1 MSSKCAHALVE
12 VIAASRSSSSHQLHR
27 QSTPVVLS
35 PRLVDAVGDQH
46 AASGLVSTKCLPSK
60 QTRGSDAGECRA
72 AVAAYL
78 QQHSSLACSWR
89 SCPSRCPSG
98 GTHPSLG
105 GTATSAATMSQPEGV
120 WTPEF
125 QLNTRKSK
133 GSSTM
138 AVVSAGSCM
147 RVVKV
152 FPHLPHDFSEP
163 PRIVAGG
170 PFDAT
175 SGYGEELL

>member
-1 MSSKCAHALVE
+1 MSSKCAHELIE
-12 VIAASRSSSSHQLHR
+12 VIAASRSSSSHQLDR

-35 PRLVDAVGDQH
+35 PCLVDAVGDQH

-125 QLNTRKSK
+125 QLSTRKSK
-133 GSSTM
+133 GSSAM
-138 AVVSAGSCM
+138 AVVRDASCM
-147 RVVKV
+147 RVVKA
-152 FPHLPHDFSEP
+152 FPHLPHDFSQP
-163 PRIVAGG
+163 PPYIV
-170 PFDAT
+170 PP
-175 SGYGEELL
+175 LR